1 MSAGYHHS
9 IATREGL
16 NKAIQASPPH
26 LQVILAAVRDRYI
39 RFGHI
44 KQHQGAFSF
53 PDGLPI
59 VLLLG
64 DDYSLAWGPQAFSQT
79 SLRRFLQEASSAVV
93 VSGAPEVEAYSLAVA
108 GAVLSNRHTLIIES
122 TERWEADWVAL
133 LRELSPGLPTLVS
146 TPGRGKAVLN

>member
-1 MSAGYHHS
+1 MSAGFHHS

-44 KQHQGAFSF
+44 KQHQGQFSF
-53 PDGLPI
+53 PIGLPI
-59 VLLLG
+59 VLLVG
-64 DDYSLAWGPQAFSQT
+64 DDYDLAWGPQAFSRT
-79 SLRRFLQEASSAVV
+79 SLRQFLQGAASAVI
-93 VSGAPEVEAYSLAVA
+93 VSGAPEATAYSMAVA
-108 GAVLSNRHTLIIES
+108 GAVLSGRHTLIVES
-122 TERWEADWVAL
+122 TERWESDWIAL
-133 LRELSPGLPTLVS
+133 LRELAPGIPTLVS